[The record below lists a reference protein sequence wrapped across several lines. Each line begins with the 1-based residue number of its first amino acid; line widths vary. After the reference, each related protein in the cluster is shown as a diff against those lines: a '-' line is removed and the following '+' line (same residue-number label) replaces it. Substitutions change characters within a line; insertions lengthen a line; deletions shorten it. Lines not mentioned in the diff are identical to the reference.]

1 MATYYA
7 FCGQT
12 APTPDQQARGR
23 WVWVPNPP
31 PPPPQT
37 LPFTMDFATTSLTPM
52 DELAAMMD
60 LPYAVD
66 PALSDDAIA
75 ASLAAVDLDPGAPSR
90 TSTSQPSLPWDTPS
104 RTRLQLSSRTFSMP
118 LSRPRSSAS
127 WPRRGRIPP
136 LSSPRRRRRDGPNPP
151 FRPAPPPSRA
161 LLYRR
166 HPPSPPPTACS
177 SARSPRVRTLTF
189 PSGHQLKKHTNKHTR
204 PFACAV
210 CGKGHAAQK
219 DLDRHLWARHAQ
231 YAAEHG
237 RAQ

>member
-75 ASLAAVDLDPGAPSR
+75 ASLAAVDLDPWGPLPDFDLSAFPAMEHAEPDETAALVPDFLDAFIQAEIERQLAAPEDE
-90 TSTSQPSLPWDTPS
+90 SLP
-104 RTRLQLSSRTFSMP
+104 LIA
-118 LSRPRSSAS
+118 AS
-127 WPRRGRIPP
+127 P
-136 LSSPRRRRRDGPNPP
+136 SPRRTE
-151 FRPAPPPSRA
+151 PSLSPGSA
-161 LLYRR
+161 AVA
-166 HPPSPPPTACS
+166 SPPISSSPPVATADGVFVCPLP
-177 SARSPRVRTLTF
+177 ACAHLTF
-189 PSGHQLKKHTNKHTR
+189 P
-204 PFACAV
+204 
-210 CGKGHAAQK
+210 
-219 DLDRHLWARHAQ
+219 
-231 YAAEHG
+231 
-237 RAQ
+237 